1 MFQNYLNEVSSMDFF
16 IFLTIYLVS
25 DMLQVPHASSSW
37 IQIEETQVMGHAILM
52 PEGNSKRVC
61 ETFNDTYSFF
71 LELTSLVLLI
81 LHHLSK
87 DNSQPRLMSLSCV
100 WKRAS
105 SSFCSSRIF
114 FRSLLITPPYAT
126 DYSISYTPIA
136 ITIITYCNKNKDI
149 TIICE

>member
-87 DNSQPRLMSLSCV
+87 DNSQPRLMSL
-100 WKRAS
+100 AEGS
-105 SSFCSSRIF
+105 SETHVSGDR
-114 FRSLLITPPYAT
+114 
-126 DYSISYTPIA
+126 
-136 ITIITYCNKNKDI
+136 TI
-149 TIICE
+149 